1 MTDSSSSFLLL
12 LLFGESLFAELMADS
27 MCCCCVMI
35 GRRWIRKSL
44 SVDRRSR
51 SEDAFALARYFN
63 SSSYV
68 MSSSV
73 VAVTP

>member
-1 MTDSSSSFLLL
+1 MTYSSSSLLSL
-12 LLFGESLFAELMADS
+12 LRESLFAELIDVS
-27 MCCCCVMI
+27 MCYCFVMI
-35 GRRWIRKSL
+35 GRRLIRKSL
-44 SVDRRSR
+44 SVDKRSR
-51 SEDAFALARYFN
+51 SEDAFALAKYFN